1 MQFQVVGDSWR
12 TQRCLV
18 ALDTVLS
25 GPLHVQQA
33 TILTKND
40 SEHLLVLWESVGWSN
55 EGFIIPTGFASGYSG
70 EGARGF
76 SLALCMLYEHQ
87 VPMYHLNVGESSF
100 DQIDGGYFP
109 DPWQHQISERAEPCE
124 MPIPGWTFVKH
135 WDLAQYGR
143 LWRVQSWRML
153 DTVIEWNE
161 SATVVDDFNWEIG
174 DKLNRACRTLT
185 RSSPI
190 EDCQQVGLILRDAWI
205 KFSRVIRKHLD
216 EDDGRIGKNDVKRVL
231 EAFNL
236 PEALSLK
243 TRKAY
248 DLTNKLQHDTNA
260 GQHKAKTCFHSSTEA
275 MAAIIKVRFPG
286 MHDPRKG
293 SLIRP
298 N

>member
-1 MQFQVVGDSWR
+1 MQFQVVGDSRR

-25 GPLHVQQA
+25 GPLDVQQA

-40 SEHLLVLWESVGWSN
+40 SEHLLVLWESVGWPN
-55 EGFIIPTGFASGYSG
+55 KGFIIPTGFASGYSG

-87 VPMYHLNVGESSF
+87 VPMYHLNVGESAF

-124 MPIPGWTFVKH
+124 MPIPGWTFVEH
-135 WDLAQYGR
+135 WNLAQARR
-143 LWRVQSWRML
+143 LWRVQSWRWRN
-153 DTVIEWNE
+153 TVIEWNE
-161 SATVVDDFNWEIG
+161 SASVVDNFNWEIG
-174 DKLNRACRTLT
+174 DKLDRACRALT
-185 RSSPI
+185 RSSSI

-236 PEALSLK
+236 PQALTLK
-243 TRKAY
+243 ARKAY
-248 DLTNKLQHDTNA
+248 DLTNKLQHDTRAEHN
-260 GQHKAKTCFHSSTEA
+260 KAEACFRSSTEA
-275 MAAIIKVRFPG
+275 MAKIISLRFPDL
-286 MHDPRKG
+286 HDPRKE